1 MKNNSCNPCEGCSEI
16 VSSDCISVQSSI
28 SCIDMSIGDNLTD
41 VLNALGSQLCNFY
54 NIIDGGS
61 GLTVEEVDGTPSYT
75 AINTLR
81 FNQDSGFIVTQP
93 GTNIADVRLIPTF
106 LFPDGT
112 YITVDMVT
120 SGNITLSGLQN
131 LDSQTG
137 IVGSRVLVWKQS
149 TKSQNGVYVQAVGAW
164 TRATDSDTSAELNNQ
179 VVFANYAKA
188 GTTYGGKYFNQ
199 IAISPTIGV
208 DNIIYQVG
216 TGNVNNKWTKG
227 GDTVEQ
233 EESIGTIDNFDF
245 PIKTYNIENARV
257 FKTGQFGVGIAAS
270 PLARVHIVGQNSAV
284 LDQPTFYAEDYAQT
298 NSFELKRDGSIYRN
312 GNLYAIPHDLDF
324 NTSWGDDAL
333 GSLDSSLG
341 QGNTAIGHL
350 ALSDAVDTWDSTA
363 TGDGAGENAQGDDC
377 CYFGHNAGKNNDG
390 NYCVFVGSNSDS
402 SGSFNSG
409 IAIGFDAEIFANSQF
424 VLGSATAPITEMYLG
439 EGYRSSTPGNI
450 ALRGTIGHGSNIS
463 GGNFNIYP
471 GISTGTG
478 ITGDTI
484 IYKAPSGSSGSS
496 LNTASETFK
505 IKGTNGAIYRDTY
518 LYSTPGTNYTVTT
531 WGANAGFT
539 SGSNNLNNTFIG
551 YNAGYGIPNTA
562 TEYNGNVIV
571 GSYSLTAATTCLSV
585 LVGDNAGARLAGNYS
600 GQIGG
605 GQTFIGY
612 TAGGYCT
619 TGLNNVVIGSFGG
632 ASLTTASYSIS
643 IGSWADTG
651 NFSSVVGIGSSDATA
666 ANQVIWGGAVDPG
679 TGFEYEYND
688 FYLGKGIVN
697 SIATSVTI
705 NATGGSGT
713 DDIGGDLIL
722 AGGKSTGS
730 GTPASLLFKTSTV
743 GSTGTTLQSLA
754 TKMTI
759 DGVRTTFQARAELAK
774 GTDTAAANDLTLPL
788 DGNSFTITGNTT
800 INAITT
806 ANWQAG
812 SIIHLIF
819 TGTPTVKHNTAGG
832 AGTATMKLAAGVDF
846 VISKNPTVL
855 GLLYDGTNWLE
866 ISRSANAV

>member
-505 IKGTNGAIYRDTY
+505 IKGTNGTIYRNGSF
-518 LYSTPGTNYTVTT
+518 YSTGIVPTAPGSHASTSWGIDAAFSLTT
-531 WGANAGFT
+531 GEASVFIGKESGYAST
-539 SGSNNLNNTFIG
+539 SNGYNTFIG
-551 YNAGYGIPNTA
+551 AFSGRDSLATQSVCIGVSTGYSNSGGNNVFMGYQAGI
-562 TEYNGNVIV
+562 
-571 GSYSLTAATTCLSV
+571 ATTTSSHSV
-585 LVGDNAGARLAGNYS
+585 LIGSTS
-600 GQIGG
+600 GL
-605 GQTFIGY
+605 TL
-612 TAGGYCT
+612 T
-619 TGLNNVVIGSFGG
+619 TGLSNILIGSGSNVSSSGVSTSLGIGRNVVCTANNQIVFGSTNY
-632 ASLTTASYSIS
+632 AYT
-643 IGSWADTG
+643 
-651 NFSSVVGIGSSDATA
+651 
-666 ANQVIWGGAVDPG
+666 
-679 TGFEYEYND
+679 D
-688 FYLGKGIVN
+688 FYIGEGVLSVSPG
-697 SIATSVTI
+697 SITI

-713 DDIGGDLIL
+713 DIAGGNLIL
-722 AGGKSTGS
+722 AGGKSTGAAS
-730 GTPASLLFKTSTV
+730 PASIIISNFNCRKYR
-743 GSTGTTLQSLA
+743 
-754 TKMTI
+754 KY
-759 DGVRTTFQARAELAK
+759 
-774 GTDTAAANDLTLPL
+774 
-788 DGNSFTITGNTT
+788 TT
-800 INAITT
+800 IF
-806 ANWQAG
+806 
-812 SIIHLIF
+812 S
-819 TGTPTVKHNTAGG
+819 
-832 AGTATMKLAAGVDF
+832 
-846 VISKNPTVL
+846 
-855 GLLYDGTNWLE
+855 Y
-866 ISRSANAV
+866 